1 MKRRPV
7 NTRRLLT
14 VSVVA
19 SLLASCSPT
28 TIVGDVDTTVPA
40 DTTTTTMA
48 PPTGDIRSLVDQ
60 LIDTATG
67 LGDAVVNGDTNETNA
82 RLARA
87 EQILRAL
94 EPKVKASGLD
104 ILEELQRIVGLVR
117 TSVQRKRPAEAD
129 KAQRFAML
137 IADSLGD

>member
-1 MKRRPV
+1 MNRGPSFL
-7 NTRRLLT
+7 RRLL
-14 VSVVA
+14 VVA
-19 SLLASCSPT
+19 VGASLVASCSPT
-28 TIVGDVDTTVPA
+28 KIVGDLNTTVPA

-48 PPTGDIRSLVDQ
+48 PPTGDIPALLNQ
-60 LIDTATG
+60 LIETATG
-67 LGDAVVNGDTNETNA
+67 LGDAVVDGNTAETNA

-94 EPKVKASGLD
+94 EPQVKSAGLD
-104 ILEELQRIVGLVR
+104 ILDELRRIVGLIR

-137 IADSLGD
+137 VADALGK